1 MTRKEEII
9 NYAKSYQGKGIESE
23 ELKDII
29 KLAIIDGA
37 LWADAHPKWKP
48 SNEQMEALSK
58 LEEMHVLEHEKNQE
72 NAHLYMVIKSIKEQ
86 LWKLKKE

>member
-9 NYAKSYQGKGIESE
+9 NYAKSYQGKGVESE

-48 SNEQMEALSK
+48 SDEQMEIIYKYAEQNNYDGS
-58 LEEMHVLEHEKNQE
+58 VLTS
-72 NAHLYMVIKSIKEQ
+72 LYRDLK
-86 LWKLKKE
+86 KLKGE